1 MMKTVNIEKIGNN
14 AGAVWN
20 ALNNGEMEIKDLKKS
35 VKFTDKEL
43 WAAIGWLAREDKL
56 AIKEQG
62 KEVFLS
68 LK

>member
-1 MMKTVNIEKIGNN
+1 MIEKIGNN

-20 ALNNGEMEIKDLKKS
+20 ALNNGEMEIKELKKS
-35 VKFTDKEL
+35 VKLTDKEL

>member
-1 MMKTVNIEKIGNN
+1 MIEKIGNN

-20 ALNNGEMEIKDLKKS
+20 ALNNGEMEIKDLKKN

>member
-1 MMKTVNIEKIGNN
+1 MIEKIGNN

-20 ALNNGEMEIKDLKKS
+20 ALNNGEMEIKELKKS

-56 AIKEQG
+56 TIKEQG

>member
-1 MMKTVNIEKIGNN
+1 MIEKIGNN

-20 ALNNGEMEIKDLKKS
+20 ALNNGEMEIKELKKS

>member
-1 MMKTVNIEKIGNN
+1 
-14 AGAVWN
+14 
-20 ALNNGEMEIKDLKKS
+20 MEIKELKKS

>member
-1 MMKTVNIEKIGNN
+1 MIEKIGNN